1 MFRIDRFLVFWLTLA
16 GVNAWQLARADLVAH
31 WPLNE
36 GSGDVFK
43 DVVGG
48 SDGFLPIAEFEEQAE
63 IQWSDEGPPTQEH
76 AVEFLGTNS
85 FIATKFPGIGGSDPR
100 TVAFWVR
107 TEDPDAYFLAWGA
120 NANTQKWHIRT
131 NGGSG
136 VMRTEFQSGQNFATT
151 SVIDGEW
158 HHVASVFP
166 EGASEGEEILHY
178 VDGVL
183 DEQTGGTS
191 RPIDTAINEDEE
203 TDWTDANSADPYHVH
218 FGAVLA
224 HGFGRMLEGLMADV
238 RIYDEELSEEQI
250 RAIFEGDVGVAPS
263 VPFEITAIGYSPPD
277 NESSGTVNLTWNSTP
292 GASYGIDVSTNLE
305 DWVELQDGLP
315 SEGTS
320 TSFTDEEPPQQQE
333 TAAVFYRIRKE
344 D

>member
-1 MFRIDRFLVFWLTLA
+1 MFLTDRFLKLWLLFA
-16 GVNAWQLARADLVAH
+16 GLNSWQLAHGGLVAH

-43 DVVGG
+43 DVAGG
-48 SDGFLPIAEFEEQAE
+48 IDGFLPIAEFEEQAE
-63 IQWSDEGPPTQEH
+63 IEWSDDGPPNQDH
-76 AVEFLGTNS
+76 AVEFLGANS
-85 FIATKFPGIGGSDPR
+85 FIATSFPGIEGNNPR

-107 TEDPDAYFLAWGA
+107 TEDGDAYFLAWGS
-120 NANTQKWHIRT
+120 NAATEKWHIRT

-136 VMRTEFQSGQNFATT
+136 VMRTEFQSGQNFANT

-166 EGASEGEEILHY
+166 SGASEGEEILHY

-191 RPIDTAINEDEE
+191 RLIDTAINEDGE
-203 TDWTDANSADPYHVH
+203 TDWTDANSAEPYFVH
-218 FGAVLA
+218 FGGVLA
-224 HGFGRMLEGLMADV
+224 HGFGRMLEGSMADV

-250 RAIFEGDVGVAPS
+250 RAIFEGDVGVVPP
-263 VPFEITAIGYSPPD
+263 VPFEITAIDYSPADDMPT
-277 NESSGTVNLTWNSTP
+277 GAVTITWNSTP
-292 GASYGIDVSTNLE
+292 GGSYAIDTSTNLQ
-305 DWVELQDGLP
+305 DWLETQDGLP

-320 TSFTDEEPPQQQE
+320 TSFTDEKSPGEQG
-333 TAAVFYRIRKE
+333 TAGCFYRIRE